1 MSSSKKISKHQLSK
15 NFKVTILA
23 LVVLTAFVMV
33 LIMTTK
39 RRTDVDK
46 KTISSSLWHDNE
58 QSTRVYYDK
67 NQILID
73 TTTEPLEIIELPSL
87 EAK

>member
-1 MSSSKKISKHQLSK
+1 MSSSKKISKRQFSK
-15 NFKVTILA
+15 NFKITVLA

-33 LIMTTK
+33 LILTTK
-39 RRTDVDK
+39 WRTEVDK
-46 KTISSSLWHDNE
+46 KTVSSSETDIE
-58 QSTRVYYDK
+58 QSTSVDYDK

-73 TTTEPLEIIELPSL
+73 TTAEPLEIIELPSL

>member
-33 LIMTTK
+33 LILTTK
-39 RRTDVDK
+39 WRTEVDK
-46 KTISSSLWHDNE
+46 KTMSSSLGADIE
-58 QSTRVYYDK
+58 QSTSVDYDK